1 MLSSRL
7 ERSPV
12 ADMAAP
18 THDLALQ
25 TYLIE
30 LTRARTLTPDQ
41 IVEELGATT
50 AVWAPVVV
58 CSTTT

>member
-1 MLSSRL
+1 
-7 ERSPV
+7 
-12 ADMAAP
+12 MAAP

-41 IVEELGATT
+41 LVDELGATT
-50 AVWAPVVV
+50 ALWAAVTV
-58 CSTTT
+58 CTSAT